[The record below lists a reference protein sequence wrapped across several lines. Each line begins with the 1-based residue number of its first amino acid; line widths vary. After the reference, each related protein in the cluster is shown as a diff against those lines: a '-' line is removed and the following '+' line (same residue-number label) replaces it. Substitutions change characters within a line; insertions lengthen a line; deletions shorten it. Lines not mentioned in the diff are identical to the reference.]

1 MLWEVGGL
9 QDVVG
14 RYLEEEDERNI
25 DGDNKET
32 GVDRVNREDKDEG
45 GNGNEEQIR
54 RKRKRN
60 ARVLFG
66 GEPLGLN
73 PNIRVYRYSKGQFF
87 AKHYD
92 DSNTLLFPT
101 ESNKTVPARTTW
113 TLLIYLSSCEGGET
127 VFYPEP
133 TRENRNPAPVAF
145 APETGL
151 ALLHR
156 HGERCLLHEGMV
168 VTGGEK
174 WVLRSDLVVARS

>member
-87 AKHYD
+87 AKHCKY
-92 DSNTLLFPT
+92 SIPHLLF
-101 ESNKTVPARTTW
+101 
-113 TLLIYLSSCEGGET
+113 YLSLVYIRIHTHYT
-127 VFYPEP
+127 VRRIYD
-133 TRENRNPAPVAF
+133 VQH
-145 APETGL
+145 GV
-151 ALLHR
+151 LL
-156 HGERCLLHEGMV
+156 LL
-168 VTGGEK
+168 
-174 WVLRSDLVVARS
+174 